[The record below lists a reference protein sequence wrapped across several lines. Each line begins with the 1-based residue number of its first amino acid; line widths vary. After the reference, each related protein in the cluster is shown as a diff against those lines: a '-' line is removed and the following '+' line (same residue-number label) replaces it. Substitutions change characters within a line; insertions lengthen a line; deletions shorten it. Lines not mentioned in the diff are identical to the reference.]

1 MEPKKTTYAV
11 WVGNLSD
18 EITEPIL
25 FNEFKHYGP
34 ICSVKVQQS
43 RNGRP
48 IGFIN
53 FYSKEVAEVASY
65 DMDDAIVCGVK
76 IKTSYKNED
85 HKPKDIRPLTD
96 CQNFMQ
102 NSCTKVCKR
111 FRSDHQIEVAT
122 VSTAI

>member
-25 FNEFKHYGP
+25 FNEFKHCGP
-34 ICSVKVQQS
+34 IRSVKLQQS
-43 RNGRP
+43 KDGRR
-48 IGFIN
+48 IGVIN
-53 FYSKEVAEVASY
+53 FYSKEVAEVASNG
-65 DMDDAIVCGVK
+65 MDDAIVCGVK

-85 HKPKDIRPLTD
+85 HKGQDIRPLTD
-96 CQNFMQ
+96 CQYFMR

-122 VSTAI
+122 VSTAN